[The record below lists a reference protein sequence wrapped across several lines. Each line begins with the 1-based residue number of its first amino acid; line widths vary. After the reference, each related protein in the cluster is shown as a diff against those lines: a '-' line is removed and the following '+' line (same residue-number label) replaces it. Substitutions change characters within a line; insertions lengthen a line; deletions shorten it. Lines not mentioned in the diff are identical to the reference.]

1 MNTPPTPEQVRD
13 RIEELVIRDLHGPFN
28 GPDERVPHDALR
40 PSDRY
45 ILGVLVPYG
54 THKPDNDDGEA
65 PVADGDEA
73 TDDATRSIRLQA
85 TSLGC
90 TALVDPAAAASVE
103 IRARWGRY
111 REDVMR
117 DDAGAEIKVWARE
130 QVETPENHIIIPAEA
145 GLHKEFP
152 AHPEHEHVLVEVR
165 TSATSTGISV
175 SAFLVNH
182 QTRNSNEAKEPYYCF
197 QVELELRA
205 KSDAGEF
212 TAAFLPLAADLPA
225 SAEDRALS
233 MLYRHELSF
242 ATGHGCAAEGVDVAG
257 ENRRAGGIRTVAVP
271 AAEVKRVDAS
281 DNVLGVVRD
290 MKELAELDKT
300 SMVHSLRCLSAAYRS
315 WLSEQE
321 ARITDSDLAAFQPE
335 ARDAFRQARQMA
347 DRLDRGIDLLDTAPD
362 ALEAFRFANRAM
374 HQQRIRTTAS
384 MRRRELGEDAIT
396 TTSLAEADIPAN
408 RSWRLFQ
415 LAFVVLNLPALTDPS
430 LPERS
435 DHGQQLADLLFFPT
449 GGGKTEAYLGL
460 TAYTIAIRRLQSDR
474 FPFEPSAGVGV
485 LMRYTLRLLTAQQF
499 QRAAALIAACELER
513 RALNT
518 VDPRWATP
526 VRLGLWVGGSVS
538 PNRHTAAKEHLEKA
552 KDGRD
557 YGASSVQITNC
568 PWCDRRVSARENAE
582 VVEHEQRVVLYCSDP
597 LGTCPFS
604 KPHSPTE
611 GIPTLTV
618 DEYIYR
624 YLPDLVISTVDK
636 FAQLPT
642 NGATGA
648 LFGKVERHCPRHG
661 YLSPDLVQYGLDC
674 TTHQAIKK
682 GVIAPATRCR
692 QLSNPV
698 RPPDLIIQDELHLIT
713 GPLGS
718 IMGLYEAAV
727 DELTSWEVP
736 VDGKFVRTRAKI
748 VASTATIRRAGD
760 QVRALFDRNLAIF
773 PPPLLDADDTF
784 FAERRR
790 KQPGRKYVG
799 ICARGERLKYIE
811 VRLFTAL
818 LGAGETVAQGLEA
831 SGLDRQLVDAY
842 LTVVGYFSSLRELG
856 GMRRMA
862 DDDLRSKLRQL
873 DAWTSKKTGAMNPGR
888 GMRNR
893 RISQP
898 VELTSRMSA
907 DQIIRSLED
916 LSTPHRTSQK
926 TPGYTG
932 RRGVDLVLA
941 TNMISVGVDVPRLG
955 TMVVVGQPKSA
966 SEYIQAT
973 SRVGRGT
980 TLGLVFALYNWT
992 RPRDMSH
999 FERFFTFH
1007 KTFYREVEPL
1017 SVTPFAPGAVH
1028 RALTASLVSVVRHGS
1043 QPAWQPNPAAR
1054 DVSPTSQEFANA
1066 AASIEQRS
1074 EAVADREQTDNV
1086 RIALSERGTEWANA
1100 ITEAKRNGTPLL
1112 YVDRSN
1118 TAQELLHD
1126 YDGGDWTARHVPNS
1140 MRDVEAPVQ
1149 VVLEPRKQWSKRSG
1163 AVASTASTEEDD
1175 HD

>member
-1 MNTPPTPEQVRD
+1 MSTPPTPEQVRD
-13 RIEELVIRDLHGPFN
+13 RIEELVVRDLHGPFN

-45 ILGVLVPYG
+45 ILGALVPYG
-54 THKPDNDDGEA
+54 THRPDEDDGDA
-65 PVADGDEA
+65 QVADGDEA
-73 TDDATRSIRLQA
+73 ADDASRSIRLQA

-90 TALVDPAAAASVE
+90 TALVDPAAAAVIE
-103 IRARWGRY
+103 VRARWGRY
-111 REDVMR
+111 RDDVMQ

-130 QVETPENHIIIPAEA
+130 EIETPENHIAIPAEA
-145 GLHKEFP
+145 GLHEQFI
-152 AHPEHEHVLVEVR
+152 AHPEHPEVLVEVR
-165 TSATSTGISV
+165 TAATPTGISV
-175 SAFLVNH
+175 SAFLINH
-182 QTRNSNEAKEPYYCF
+182 QTRNANEAKEPYYCF

-205 KSDAGEF
+205 KSGTGEQV
-212 TAAFLPLAADLPA
+212 AAFLPLAADLPA
-225 SAEDRALS
+225 SAEDRTLS

-242 ATGHGCAAEGVDVAG
+242 ATGHGCAAQGIGV
-257 ENRRAGGIRTVAVP
+257 ESETRRACGIRTVAVP
-271 AAEVKRVDAS
+271 TAEVKRVDAS
-281 DNVLGVVRD
+281 DNVPGVVRD
-290 MKELAELDKT
+290 MKELAELDRGDL
-300 SMVHSLRCLSAAYRS
+300 VHSLQCLSAAYRS
-315 WLSEQE
+315 WLDTQE
-321 ARITDSDLAAFQPE
+321 ARLSGGDLAAFQAE

-347 DRLDRGIDLLDTAPD
+347 DRLDRGIELLDADPD

-384 MRRRELGEDAIT
+384 MRRRELGEESIT
-396 TTSLAEADIPAN
+396 PASLAEVDVPAN

-415 LAFVVLNLPALTDPS
+415 LAFVVLNLPALTDPA

-435 DHGQQLADLLFFPT
+435 DSTQQVADLLFFPT

-460 TAYTIAIRRLQSDR
+460 TAYTIAIRRLQAGTFS
-474 FPFEPSAGVGV
+474 FEPGVGVAV

-513 RALNT
+513 RALSSA
-518 VDPRWATP
+518 DPRWATP

-538 PNRHTAAKEHLEKA
+538 PNRHGAAKEHLEKA
-552 KDGRD
+552 KAGRD

-568 PWCDRRVSARENAE
+568 PWCDRRVSAGENAE
-582 VVEHEQRVVLYCSDP
+582 VIEHEQRIVLYCSDP
-597 LGTCPFS
+597 LGICPFA
-604 KPHSPTE
+604 KTNSPTE

-642 NGATGA
+642 NGATGS
-648 LFGKVERHCPRHG
+648 LFGKVDRHCPRHG
-661 YLSPDLVQYGLDC
+661 YLSPDMSQYGLDC
-674 TTHQAIKK
+674 TTHKAIKSRNVP
-682 GVIAPATRCR
+682 GAAART
-692 QLSNPV
+692 LANSV

-727 DELTSWEVP
+727 DELTKWEIP
-736 VDGKFVRTRAKI
+736 VNGARVSARAKI
-748 VASTATIRRAGD
+748 VASTATIRRAGE
-760 QVRALFDRNLAIF
+760 QVRALFDRHLAVF

-790 KQPGRKYVG
+790 EQPGRKYIGV
-799 ICARGERLKYIE
+799 CARGERLKYVE

-818 LGAGETVAQGLEA
+818 LGAGETFAQELESA
-831 SGLDRQLVDAY
+831 GLDRQLVDAY

-862 DDDLRSKLRQL
+862 DDDLRSKLREL
-873 DAWTSKKTGAMNPGR
+873 DARENKKTGAVRPGR
-888 GMRNR
+888 GFRNR
-893 RISQP
+893 RLGQP
-898 VELTSRMSA
+898 VELTSRMTA
-907 DQIIRSLED
+907 EQIIRSLED
-916 LSTPHRTSQK
+916 LSTPHRTGQK
-926 TPGYTG
+926 AAGYTG

-973 SRVGRGT
+973 SRVGRGA

-999 FERFFTFH
+999 FERFYDFH
-1007 KTFYREVEPL
+1007 GTFYREVEPL

-1043 QPAWQPNPAAR
+1043 SPTWQPNPAAR
-1054 DVSPTSQEFANA
+1054 DVSPNSTDFANA
-1066 AASIEQRS
+1066 AASIEQRAAS
-1074 EAVADREQTDNV
+1074 VADREQAENV
-1086 RIALSERGTEWANA
+1086 RIALSERRSMWANEIA
-1100 ITEAKRNGTPLL
+1100 GAKQSGTPLA
-1112 YVDRSN
+1112 YTDRTN
-1118 TAQELLHD
+1118 LEQALLHD
-1126 YDGGDWTARHVPNS
+1126 YDGGDWTAQHVPNS

-1149 VVLEPRKQWSKRSG
+1149 VVLKPRTQWSKRSG
-1163 AVASTASTEEDD
+1163 AAPTTSTEEDSGG
-1175 HD
+1175 